1 MKVVVLLRT
10 LVDGHTAP
18 RCAKVVMRAIQQ
30 SAQGLWVDCA
40 ARSWKGAATVAGGQ
54 MRVNSHNFAIC
65 APVQIVW
72 QS

>member
-1 MKVVVLLRT
+1 MKVVLLLRN

-18 RCAKVVMRAIQQ
+18 RCTKVVMHAIQQ

-40 ARSWKGAATVAGGQ
+40 ARSWKGVASVAARQ
-54 MRVNSHNFAIC
+54 MRGNSHNFAIC
-65 APVQIVW
+65 APVQIVC